1 VKLSHPIIFVTVFV
15 RTHREAMDPAIRL
28 RSRGGLD

>member
-1 VKLSHPIIFVTVFV
+1 VKLSHLNIFVTVLV
-15 RTHREAMDPAIRL
+15 RIEREAVDPAIRL